1 MMISYMIG
9 RSESSSDFSQLIVVV
24 LSMNILDDVL
34 EATCDSSLHPSNVV
48 VANVSVNVNRG
59 LVASADVVS

>member
-1 MMISYMIG
+1 MMVSYMIG
-9 RSESSSDFSQLIVVV
+9 RSGSSSDFSQLIVVV

-34 EATCDSSLHPSNVV
+34 EATCDSSLHPSNFV